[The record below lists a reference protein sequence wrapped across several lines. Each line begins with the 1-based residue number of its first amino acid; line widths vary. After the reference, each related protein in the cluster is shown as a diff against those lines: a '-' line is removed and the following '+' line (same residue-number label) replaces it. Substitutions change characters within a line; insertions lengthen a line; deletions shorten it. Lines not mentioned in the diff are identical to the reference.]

1 MAAGIGASL
10 STPAAQATNM
20 SNSQRTSGGPTGLL
34 LERVQ
39 AEPGPGTYD
48 PKLKGSI
55 GEGPNHS
62 NFSDRSSVKILSKF
76 KNFR

>member
-1 MAAGIGASL
+1 MAAGTGASL

-39 AEPGPGTYD
+39 AERDYQATELEAVRLELAQATSAAGAGPDGNCMCN
-48 PKLKGSI
+48 
-55 GEGPNHS
+55 E
-62 NFSDRSSVKILSKF
+62 
-76 KNFR
+76 